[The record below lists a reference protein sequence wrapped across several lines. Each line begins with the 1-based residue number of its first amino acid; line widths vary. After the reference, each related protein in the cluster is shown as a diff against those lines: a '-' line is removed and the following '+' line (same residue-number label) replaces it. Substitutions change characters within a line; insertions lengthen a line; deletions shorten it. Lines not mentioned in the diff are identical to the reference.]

1 MRSLEDLRKDLAEK
15 GRLLQDDDPVITFYY
30 FLEFFEKDLRQLFA
44 SLAVQAEVGSDN
56 RLKEWNEQAVKLAER
71 SLSVAITKSKQ
82 EAEKLFSAKADEF
95 QTSLDKVLNRH
106 LHQQKEEKSSLILLL
121 VANILIFSC
130 TSFGW
135 FFFLTR

>member
-44 SLAVQAEVGSDN
+44 SLAVQAEVGTDN

-95 QTSLDKVLNRH
+95 QKRLDNVLSSN
-106 LHQQKEEKSSLILLL
+106 LEQQKTEKSALMLLL
-121 VANILIFSC
+121 IANILIFVG
-130 TSFGW
+130 TAFGW

>member
-1 MRSLEDLRKDLAEK
+1 MRSLEDLRKELAEK

-44 SLAVQAEVGSDN
+44 SLAVQAEVGTDN

-95 QTSLDKVLNRH
+95 QKRLDNVLSSH
-106 LHQQKEEKSSLILLL
+106 LEQQQTEKSALMLLL
-121 VANILIFSC
+121 IANILIFVG
-130 TSFGW
+130 TAFGW